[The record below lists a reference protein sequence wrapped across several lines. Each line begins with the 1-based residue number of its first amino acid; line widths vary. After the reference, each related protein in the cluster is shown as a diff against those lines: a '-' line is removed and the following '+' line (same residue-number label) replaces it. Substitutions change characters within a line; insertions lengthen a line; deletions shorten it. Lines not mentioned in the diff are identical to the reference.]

1 MGSDKSN
8 SKSDKK
14 YRKTRETEAV
24 IKRDIRDEVEILR
37 TEIRNTRDSML
48 QSLSLLIGFIG
59 VIFAVII
66 GAAFQPNVL
75 FNPNPAIIGLLSL
88 VVAMAFIWFIC
99 NIYRWLKKT
108 L

>member
-1 MGSDKSN
+1 MVKNKLDNKP
-8 SKSDKK
+8 DKK
-14 YRKTRETEAV
+14 YTEIRETDAV
-24 IKRDIRDEVEILR
+24 IKRDIRDEVELLR

-59 VIFAVII
+59 IIFAVII

-88 VVAMAFIWFIC
+88 VVAIALVWFIC